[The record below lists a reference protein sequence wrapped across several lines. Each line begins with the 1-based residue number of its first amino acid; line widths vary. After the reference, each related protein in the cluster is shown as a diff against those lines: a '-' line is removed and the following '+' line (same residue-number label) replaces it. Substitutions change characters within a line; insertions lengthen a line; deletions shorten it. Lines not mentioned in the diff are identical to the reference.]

1 MTQKK
6 EQHKI
11 LINAVDPEECRIA
24 VVKGIRLESFQIE
37 TAALEITRGNIY
49 KGLVTRVEPSL
60 QAAFVD
66 YATERNGFLQ
76 QHEIHSDYYSIEKV
90 AAGKKGTFG
99 IRDLIKPGQELLVQV
114 TKEPILNKG
123 AMLTTFI
130 SLPGR
135 YVVLMPGGK
144 GSGVSRKIEDDN
156 ERGRLKD
163 IMESLRIP
171 EGFGTIV
178 RTAAQNQKKRE
189 ISKDVRYLLRLWK
202 NINERGVSTPAPCLL
217 YKERHVAIRA
227 IRDHFTSEVD
237 EILID
242 NKDIFQDVKFFIRII
257 SPRHTKIVKAYRDP
271 EPIFTRYK
279 IEDQIGSIFASKIP
293 LKSGG
298 YIVINSTEALV
309 AIDVNS
315 GKATRQSSMEETAYA
330 TNMKAAAEIARQLR
344 LRDLGGLIVIDFI
357 DMRERK
363 HNLAVE
369 KAMKQH
375 TNLDRA
381 RINIGKI
388 SKFGLME
395 LARQRIAASIE
406 YGSFMP
412 CPHCQGKGLVPSA
425 ERLALEFLRRLRSE
439 TLKDNI
445 TQVKGIVPGNVGS
458 YLLNRKR
465 KELLDLEM
473 RRNLTITLEEDST
486 MQPGE
491 SRIVCE

>member
-24 VVKGIRLESFQIE
+24 LVKGNRLESFHIE
-37 TAALEITRGNIY
+37 TAAWEITRGNIY
-49 KGLVTRVEPSL
+49 KGMIIRVEPSL

-66 YATERNGFLQ
+66 YGAERNGFLQ
-76 QHEIHSDYYSIEKV
+76 QHEIHSDYYSVEKPS
-90 AAGKKGTFG
+90 AGKKGTLG

-144 GSGVSRKIEDDN
+144 SSGISRKIEDEN
-156 ERGRLKD
+156 ERGRLKGV
-163 IMESLRIP
+163 IESLKVP

-178 RTAAQNQKKRE
+178 RTAAQNQKKQE
-189 ISKDVRYLLRLWK
+189 VSKDVRYLLRLWK
-202 NINERGVSTPAPCLL
+202 NIKKRGVNTSAPCLL
-217 YKERHVAIRA
+217 YKERHVAVRA
-227 IRDHFTSEVD
+227 IRDHFTSEVN

-242 NKDIFQDVKFFIRII
+242 NKEIFQDVKYFIRII
-257 SPRHTKIVKAYRDP
+257 SPRYTRIVKAYRDP
-271 EPIFTRYK
+271 EPIFTKYG

-298 YIVINSTEALV
+298 YIVINPTEAVV
-309 AIDVNS
+309 AIDINS
-315 GKATRQSSMEETAYA
+315 GKATRKGSMEETAYT
-330 TNMKAAAEIARQLR
+330 TNMEAAAEIARQLR

-363 HNLAVE
+363 NKIAVE

-375 TNLDRA
+375 TKLDKA

-395 LARQRIAASIE
+395 LVRQRIAASVE
-406 YGSFMP
+406 YGSSP
-412 CPHCQGKGLVPSA
+412 QHA
-425 ERLALEFLRRLRSE
+425 II
-439 TLKDNI
+439 I
-445 TQVKGIVPGNVGS
+445 TYTQ
-458 YLLNRKR
+458 
-465 KELLDLEM
+465 
-473 RRNLTITLEEDST
+473 
-486 MQPGE
+486 
-491 SRIVCE
+491 

>member
-6 EQHKI
+6 EKHKI

-24 VVKGIRLESFQIE
+24 LLKGSRLESFHIE

-49 KGLVTRVEPSL
+49 KGVITRVEPSL

-66 YATERNGFLQ
+66 YGAERNGFLQ
-76 QHEIHSDYYSIEKV
+76 QQEIHSDYYSIDKPP
-90 AAGKKGTFG
+90 AGKKGTFG

-144 GSGVSRKIEDDN
+144 SSGISRKIEDEN
-156 ERGRLKD
+156 ERGRLRG
-163 IMESLRIP
+163 IIESLKIP
-171 EGFGTIV
+171 EGFGTII
-178 RTAAQNQKKRE
+178 RTAAQNQNKQE
-189 ISKDVRYLLRLWK
+189 VSKDVRYLLRLWK
-202 NINERGVSTPAPCLL
+202 NIKKRGVSTPAPCLL

-227 IRDHFTSEVD
+227 IRDHFTSEVN

-242 NKDIFQDVKFFIRII
+242 NKEIFQDVKYFIRII
-257 SPRHTKIVKAYRDP
+257 SPRHTRIVKAYRDP
-271 EPIFTRYK
+271 EPIFTKYK
-279 IEDQIGSIFASKIP
+279 IEDQIGSIFASRIP
-293 LKSGG
+293 LNSGG
-298 YIVINSTEALV
+298 HIVINPTEALV
-309 AIDVNS
+309 AIDINS
-315 GKATRQSSMEETAYA
+315 GKATHKGSMEETAYA
-330 TNMKAAAEIARQLR
+330 TNMEAVAEIARQLR

-363 HNLAVE
+363 NNLSVE

-375 TNLDRA
+375 TKPDKA

-406 YGSFMP
+406 YGSFVP

-445 TQVKGIVPGNVGS
+445 TRVRGIVPRNVGY
-458 YLLNRKR
+458 YLLNKKR
-465 KELLDLEM
+465 KELLDVEM

-486 MQPGE
+486 IQPGE
-491 SRIVCE
+491 SRIICE

>member
-6 EQHKI
+6 DRHKI

-24 VVKGIRLESFQIE
+24 LVKGIRLESFHIE
-37 TAALEITRGNIY
+37 TTAGQITRGNIY
-49 KGLVTRVEPSL
+49 KGVVTRVEPSL

-66 YATERNGFLQ
+66 YGAERNGFLQ
-76 QHEIHSDYYSIEKV
+76 QHEIHSDYYSIEKPP
-90 AAGKKGTFG
+90 AGKNGTFG
-99 IRDLIKPGQELLVQV
+99 IRDIIKPGQELLVQV

-144 GSGVSRKIEDDN
+144 SSGISRKIEDED
-156 ERGRLKD
+156 ERTRLKG
-163 IMESLRIP
+163 IIESLKIP

-178 RTAAQNQKKRE
+178 RTATQKEKKQE

-202 NINERGVSTPAPCLL
+202 NIKKRGVSSPAPCLL
-217 YKERHVAIRA
+217 YKELHVAIRA
-227 IRDHFTSEVD
+227 IRDHFTSEVN

-242 NKDIFQDVKFFIRII
+242 NKDIFQDVKYFIHII
-257 SPRHTKIVKAYRDP
+257 SPRHTKIVKLYRDP
-271 EPIFTRYK
+271 EPIFTKYE
-279 IEDQIGSIFASKIP
+279 IEDQIGSIFASRIP

-298 YIVINSTEALV
+298 HIVINPTEALV
-309 AIDVNS
+309 AVDVNS
-315 GKATRQSSMEETAYA
+315 GKATRKGSMEETAYA
-330 TNMKAAAEIARQLR
+330 TNMEAAAETARQLR

-375 TNLDRA
+375 TKLDKA

-439 TLKDNI
+439 TLKDYI
-445 TQVKGIVPGNVGS
+445 TQVKGIVPSNVGY
-458 YLLNRKR
+458 YLLNKKR
-465 KELLDLEM
+465 KDLLDVEM
-473 RRNLTITLEEDST
+473 RRNLTITLEEDPA

-491 SRIVCE
+491 SRIICE